1 MSQLEYT
8 RIEKEFGLSRTSVYT
23 LMKSITDKSL
33 NEYITMIRMRQAG
46 RMLENGNLTL
56 KEVALACGYTDP
68 FYFSRVFKK
77 QMGLSPSDYKKRIN
91 QENQE

>member
-1 MSQLEYT
+1 
-8 RIEKEFGLSRTSVYT
+8 
-23 LMKSITDKSL
+23 MKSITDKSL